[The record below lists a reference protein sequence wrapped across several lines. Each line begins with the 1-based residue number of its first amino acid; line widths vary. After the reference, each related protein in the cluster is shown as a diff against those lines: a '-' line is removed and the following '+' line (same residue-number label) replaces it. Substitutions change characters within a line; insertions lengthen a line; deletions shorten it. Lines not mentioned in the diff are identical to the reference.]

1 MKCEDCE
8 LLLAGG
14 EVSAAVEDH
23 LRDCAACQA
32 LAADLRTNHGAL
44 AQLRAEELPP
54 VSIKIPRRRWLYG
67 PIVAAAA
74 VAAALLIPR
83 TKPAPMSPVVETPPS
98 SQIKVKM
105 LTSDPHV
112 VIYWLLDN

>member
-8 LLLAGG
+8 LWLAAG

-23 LRDCAACQA
+23 LHDCAVCRV
-32 LAADLRTNHGAL
+32 LAADLGANQEAL
-44 AQLRAEELPP
+44 EELRAEELPP
-54 VSIKIPRRRWLYG
+54 LSIKIPRRRWLYG
-67 PIVAAAA
+67 SAVAAAI
-74 VAAALLIPR
+74 VAALLIPR
-83 TKPAPMSPVVETPPS
+83 PHPVPKAPVAETQPP

-105 LTSDPHV
+105 LTSDPNV